1 MVKMTDSLS
10 EMYQEVIL
18 DHNRKPRNFR
28 VLEKA
33 NYHSHGRNPICGD
46 DYHIFL
52 NVNDENIIQDVSFFG
67 KGCAISKA
75 SSSMMTFACK
85 GKSVEHAK
93 KLKDRFLQLVTQDKP
108 SLDGPALG
116 GLVVFEGVKKFPVRV
131 KCATLIWRALENALE
146 SKDKQD
152 EITTE

>member
-33 NYHSHGRNPICGD
+33 SHHSHGRNPICGD

-75 SSSMMTFACK
+75 SSSMMT
-85 GKSVEHAK
+85 STST
-93 KLKDRFLQLVTQDKP
+93 LKAA
-108 SLDGPALG
+108 G
-116 GLVVFEGVKKFPVRV
+116 
-131 KCATLIWRALENALE
+131 
-146 SKDKQD
+146 
-152 EITTE
+152 